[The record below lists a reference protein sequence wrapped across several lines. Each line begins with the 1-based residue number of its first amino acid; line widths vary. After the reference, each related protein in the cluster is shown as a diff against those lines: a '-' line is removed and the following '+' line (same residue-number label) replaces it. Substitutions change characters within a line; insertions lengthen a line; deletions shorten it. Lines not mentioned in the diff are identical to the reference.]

1 MTLDEQLKN
10 WREATEPLEPS
21 QTLLA
26 SLQATIDAPTPPA
39 PAGLA
44 TVVKVLIITALVG
57 ALAVGYAAMNSLN
70 LGWSGSSRP
79 VAAAMPAPPSAPG
92 ALDAGPPSCGPQPS
106 EGLVA
111 MPATLVPWD
120 SPERMRR
127 LLVQLLAQLKA
138 RPLTCVA
145 QRRPVE
151 QILSMH
157 LVSDQETIRLSARL
171 AWLCGGAA
179 LRGYLLPPGEPQ
191 GSCDDSDWCRR
202 PKCDLQDEACALS
215 WAERPAS
222 TCTAQTGRALAL
234 RFACAH
240 FLRAEAPEAE
250 PRKFAKDPW
259 CLQPAAVAER
269 EFLET
274 HHAVKESP

>member
-57 ALAVGYAAMNSLN
+57 ALAVGYSAVNSLN
-70 LGWSGSSRP
+70 LGWSGSSKP
-79 VAAAMPAPPSAPG
+79 VATARPAPPSG
-92 ALDAGPPSCGPQPS
+92 LDAGPPSCGPESGPTSPS
-106 EGLVA
+106 VKGE
-111 MPATLVPWD
+111 
-120 SPERMRR
+120 SPEAERR
-127 LLVQLLAQLKA
+127 LLGQLRAQLKA

-145 QRRPVE
+145 QRHPVE

-202 PKCDLQDEACALS
+202 PKCDLQDEACVLS

-222 TCTAQTGRALAL
+222 TCTAQTGRVLAL
-234 RFACAH
+234 RFACVH

-259 CLQPAAVAER
+259 CVQPAAVTER
-269 EFLET
+269 EFLEA